1 MGARKQVFLI
11 LGFFFLSAVLVAYAQ
26 DAKTDHATMKKEHE
40 KAHAEHDAWDKQIV
54 KWRVEHIKAIASL
67 REIESR
73 ILGHEASLEEL
84 AGHVADHE
92 DHIRHHEE
100 EIADH
105 EKGGKGSDHAKLGE
119 SHKQVMAEHA
129 ALAKQV
135 NSFDDDHD
143 KLVAAIQK
151 LREQLPKKP

>member
-1 MGARKQVFLI
+1 MSASKY
-11 LGFFFLSAVLVAYAQ
+11 GFSLAGSLLLVVALVAYGQ

-40 KAHAEHDAWDKQIV
+40 KAHAEHDAWEKQIV
-54 KWRVEHIKAIASL
+54 KWQVEHTKALAAL

-100 EIADH
+100 EITDH
-105 EKGGKGSDHAKLGE
+105 EKGGKGTDHAKLAD
-119 SHKQVMAEHA
+119 SHKQVMTEHA
-129 ALAKQV
+129 ALAKQL